1 MLDKRVQI
9 IIMLTIALTG
19 GIGSGKTT
27 VTNLFYKL
35 GHSLGFHIIDADQI
49 ARDLLSGSLTD
60 SDSDFGFGFDSSALK
75 GVYNLFG
82 SNLFNFSQNDGAQLD
97 RSKLRKLIFSSEK
110 KKLQLESL
118 MHPLVYKEIFS
129 KIEVFRSQE
138 EAHELNQTAQQKQQ
152 NKQPLVIIIAIPLLL
167 ETHSENKFDRVLVVD
182 TSLELQIQR
191 SVSRDQCSRQLIKQ
205 IIRSQVDRQT
215 RLDCADDVIDNS
227 SSPRHLYPQIKKL
240 IEFYAALS
248 ARFLAEN
255 KH

>member
-1 MLDKRVQI
+1 
-9 IIMLTIALTG
+9 MLTIALTG

-27 VTNLFYKL
+27 VTTLFYKL

-60 SDSDFGFGFDSSALK
+60 SDSDFGYGYGYGSSALK

-82 SNLFNFSQNDGAQLD
+82 SDLFNFSQTDGTQLD
-97 RSKLRKLIFSSEK
+97 RSKLRQLIFSSK
-110 KKLQLESL
+110 KKKRQLESL

-129 KIEVFRSQE
+129 KIEVFRSKE

-182 TSLELQIQR
+182 SSLELQIQR
-191 SVSRDQCSRQLIKQ
+191 SVSRDQCSRQLIEQ
-205 IIRSQVDRQT
+205 IIASQVDRQT
-215 RLDCADDVIDNS
+215 RLDCADDIIDNS

-248 ARFLAEN
+248 ARSLAEN
-255 KH
+255 KN